1 MDVYWWGLR
10 DVNITRKPCVVLEID
25 DLTLKSDV
33 IVDYKANCNFPKG
46 RISEVFE
53 SLISD
58 IYVPTLSVRLYDSS
72 TFGRTLFLGT
82 NVVNHPTKYIV
93 NWLSQNER
101 EKSLHTASI
110 FSNNFYQSEFL
121 VNTIKNSIQGGLFFH
136 FYALIARSSRLG
148 HHSSLHAIFTRRS
161 QKATDLFILF
171 VKFHMSVSF
180 F

>member
-33 IVDYKANCNFPKG
+33 IVDNKANCNFPKG

-82 NVVNHPTKYIV
+82 KVVNHPTKYIV

-101 EKSLHTASI
+101 DKALHTASV
-110 FSNNFYQSEFL
+110 FSNNFYQSKYSQIS
-121 VNTIKNSIQGGLFFH
+121 IKLLYMNI
-136 FYALIARSSRLG
+136 
-148 HHSSLHAIFTRRS
+148 
-161 QKATDLFILF
+161 
-171 VKFHMSVSF
+171 
-180 F
+180 